1 VLSLPRN
8 PKCVPHIVLCHAVV
22 EADRDTPE
30 SRQLFN
36 EHLELVEVAARK
48 ILRSL
53 GGYRDLD
60 SLRSFGQEGLLVAA
74 RRFDPARG
82 IPFRAFAA
90 YRVRGA
96 IIDGIRKDSSLPRRT
111 HQKLKLMDD
120 SNAFGESSLEEL
132 SAPTPAG
139 QTRAQAQHA
148 LDDYLARVATAM
160 AVGLVATTARADDG
174 AVTAVSPS
182 APPDEQ
188 LAQAEL
194 DVIVRRLVDDLPTEE
209 AELVRR
215 HYFEGERFDHVAQS
229 LGLSKSWASRLHT
242 RAVSRL
248 TQRIREMGLNERPRE
263 P

>member
-1 VLSLPRN
+1 M
-8 PKCVPHIVLCHAVV
+8 

-30 SRQLFN
+30 SRHLFN
-36 EHLELVEVAARK
+36 EHLELVEVTARK

-53 GGYRDLD
+53 GGFRDLE

-74 RRFDPARG
+74 RRFDPTRG

-120 SNAFGESSLEEL
+120 ANTFGESSVEEA
-132 SAPTPAG
+132 SAPTAAG
-139 QTRAQAQHA
+139 QTRAQAQQA
-148 LDDYLARVATAM
+148 LDDYLARVATAV
-160 AVGLVATTARADDG
+160 AVGLVASTARSDDG
-174 AVTAVSPS
+174 SVTAVSS
-182 APPDEQ
+182 TELPDEQ
-188 LAQAEL
+188 LAQAEIN
-194 DVIVRRLVDDLPTEE
+194 VIMRREVDNLPHEE

-242 RAVSRL
+242 RAVQRL
-248 TQRIREMGLNERPRE
+248 SQRVRELALAEPPRD